1 MILDAREQHPHGVG
15 AVVQV
20 GDPRAVQVA
29 GQLVDVRLQ
38 LRESC
43 SGGEESSGLAELS
56 PARLRE
62 EVLGRAGCPGGTAGG
77 ASSGGDSEE
86 LRHPWRL
93 LSAARGGERALLR
106 AENENKAVVI
116 CMQFTPVHAHVEHL

>member
-1 MILDAREQHPHGVG
+1 MVLDAREQHPHGVG

-38 LRESC
+38 LCKSC
-43 SGGEESSGLAELS
+43 SGGEESSGRGELS
-56 PARLRE
+56 PGRFRE
-62 EVLGRAGCPGGTAGG
+62 EVLGRAGCPGGMAGG
-77 ASSGGDSEE
+77 ASSGRDSEE

-93 LSAARGGERALLR
+93 LSAVMGGERALLR
-106 AENENKAVVI
+106 AETENKAVVI
-116 CMQFTPVHAHVEHL
+116 CMQFTPVHAHLKHL